1 MHQNSRT
8 LPRNQCRRPVPR
20 LPTIYCGA
28 GTIPQP
34 RQQTLYQN
42 VLQGSQT
49 ASQQNH
55 TTPRPAETFIRYYS
69 SSRQPNQHLKDN
81 PHGYYHPRR
90 RNPNH
95 QATNRRHHHHSNHHQ
110 HRNTRNN
117 HRQIHHRKRR
127 HSHLQHQRK
136 HLPRRPPTHHQ
147 THVRLLPLC
156 GTIRHH
162 QHQQPRQP
170 RQPIPGMT
178 SEPNLHHSRHHPSR
192 PMDLERRPME
202 TLRRTRHATPTNR
215 ATTPRQQH
223 CHHDRFA
230 ASHRRLHPHLPA
242 IQTAKTFGTV
252 GSIQGSLRV

>member
-8 LPRNQCRRPVPR
+8 LPRNQRRRPLPR

-34 RQQTLYQN
+34 RQQTLHQN

-55 TTPRPAETFIRYYS
+55 TTFRPAETFTRYHS
-69 SSRQPNQHLKDN
+69 SSRQPNQHLKGEN
-81 PHGYYHPRR
+81 THHGHNHPRR
-90 RNPNH
+90 RHPNH
-95 QATNRRHHHHSNHHQ
+95 QATNSRRHHHRHHHQ
-110 HRNTRNN
+110 HRNPRNH
-117 HRQIHHRKRR
+117 HRQIHHQQRR

-136 HLPRRPPTHHQ
+136 HLFGRPPTHHQ

-162 QHQQPRQP
+162 HQQPRQP
-170 RQPIPGMT
+170 RQPIQGMT
-178 SEPNLHHSRHHPSR
+178 SEPNLHHRRHHPSR
-192 PMDLERRPME
+192 PMDLERRTME
-202 TLRRTRHATPTNR
+202 TQCRTRHATPTNR

-223 CHHDRFA
+223 CHHDRSTT
-230 ASHRRLHPHLPA
+230 SHRRLHPHLPA
-242 IQTAKTFGTV
+242 IQTAKTF
-252 GSIQGSLRV
+252 S